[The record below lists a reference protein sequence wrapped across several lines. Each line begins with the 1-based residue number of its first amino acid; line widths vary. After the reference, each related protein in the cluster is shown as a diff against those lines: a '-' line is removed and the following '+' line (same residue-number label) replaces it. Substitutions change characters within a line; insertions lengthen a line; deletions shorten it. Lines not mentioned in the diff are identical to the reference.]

1 MSAIHAEYIT
11 KLFLFDFD
19 RKPENLPT
27 PETLLCSLY
36 RQLELSSHQNENNVW
51 DNSTKLDDI
60 ISDSN
65 HKYSVENLSSDHLR
79 IITEKLIASNKSKEQ
94 EIKNKH
100 HLYLKPIV
108 PEIASVSHSARIT
121 GNPWNPGAMILEEI
135 LNGCS
140 TKEEYNALKEQ
151 LKNALSIS
159 KNDDIWAKFLQYEL
173 NSIVKHETF
182 KNDSITNKI
191 HKDTSLKFNKRG
203 FAIPINQE
211 LNKGLKIIIEHKDNF
226 SRQRWINIIESYLR
240 YYLFT
245 CNFNKLQYC
254 NNLVDQII
262 QNKTQDITLHTIYSQ
277 TTFSINDKRK
287 NLIEGAIRKHLFSN
301 IFLYNYLEQ
310 CGIDIDNIQ
319 ELTYQN
325 MITTIQEQSHK
336 INVNDILQLTNKI
349 IKSDHTEEMTQLN
362 ISTTKNM
369 KEFFEYIGRKREIT
383 NYNNIQDINY
393 LFIKDS
399 TRDYIL
405 KPGIGLTYSLV
416 LIASKLND
424 DGMTTISAADLSSYF
439 KCIGLNISTNEI
451 SDGYIGNQLNLLGL
465 FIETPDSEG
474 GIQIKKPLA

>member
-1 MSAIHAEYIT
+1 
-11 KLFLFDFD
+11 
-19 RKPENLPT
+19 
-27 PETLLCSLY
+27 
-36 RQLELSSHQNENNVW
+36 
-51 DNSTKLDDI
+51 
-60 ISDSN
+60 
-65 HKYSVENLSSDHLR
+65 
-79 IITEKLIASNKSKEQ
+79 
-94 EIKNKH
+94 
-100 HLYLKPIV
+100 
-108 PEIASVSHSARIT
+108 
-121 GNPWNPGAMILEEI
+121 
-135 LNGCS
+135 
-140 TKEEYNALKEQ
+140 
-151 LKNALSIS
+151 
-159 KNDDIWAKFLQYEL
+159 
-173 NSIVKHETF
+173 
-182 KNDSITNKI
+182 
-191 HKDTSLKFNKRG
+191 
-203 FAIPINQE
+203 
-211 LNKGLKIIIEHKDNF
+211 
-226 SRQRWINIIESYLR
+226 
-240 YYLFT
+240 
-245 CNFNKLQYC
+245 
-254 NNLVDQII
+254 
-262 QNKTQDITLHTIYSQ
+262 
-277 TTFSINDKRK
+277 
-287 NLIEGAIRKHLFSN
+287 
-301 IFLYNYLEQ
+301 LEQ

>member
-1 MSAIHAEYIT
+1 MSAIHSEYIS

-19 RKPENLPT
+19 RKPENIPT

-36 RQLELSSHQNENNVW
+36 RQLELSSHQNENGVW
-51 DNSTKLDDI
+51 DNSVELNKI
-60 ISDSN
+60 ISKEN
-65 HKYSVENLSSDHLR
+65 HKYSVENLSSDNFR

-94 EIKNKH
+94 EIKNKN
-100 HLYLKPIV
+100 HLYLKPLV
-108 PEIASVSHSARIT
+108 PEIASVSHSARLS

-140 TKEEYNALKEQ
+140 SLDEYEEIRHNLKD
-151 LKNALSIS
+151 ALSITIS
-159 KNDDIWAKFLQYEL
+159 DDIWAKFLQHEL
-173 NSIVKHETF
+173 NSIL
-182 KNDSITNKI
+182 KNDTIKKDSITNKI
-191 HKDTSLKFNKRG
+191 HKDTFIKFRRRL

-211 LNKGLKIIIEHKDNF
+211 LNKGLKVIIEHKANF
-226 SRQRWINIIESYLR
+226 SRQRWINIVESYLR

-245 CNFNKLQYC
+245 SNFNKLQYC
-254 NNLVDQII
+254 HNLVERII
-262 QNKTQDITLHTIYSQ
+262 ENKTDNITLETIYNQ
-277 TTFSINDKRK
+277 KTISINDKRK

-301 IFLYNYLEQ
+301 IFLYLYLEK
-310 CGIDIDNIQ
+310 CGVDIDGMS
-319 ELTYQN
+319 ELTYEQ
-325 MITTIQEQSHK
+325 MITTINKESK
-336 INVNDILQLTNKI
+336 NITVDEILKLTNEI
-349 IKSDHTEEMTQLN
+349 IKRNHSEEMTMLN
-362 ISTTKNM
+362 MSTTKNM

-416 LIASKLND
+416 LIASKLNN
-424 DGMTTISAADLSSYF
+424 DGMTTISAADLSIYF
-439 KCIGLNISTNEI
+439 KSIGLNISTNEI